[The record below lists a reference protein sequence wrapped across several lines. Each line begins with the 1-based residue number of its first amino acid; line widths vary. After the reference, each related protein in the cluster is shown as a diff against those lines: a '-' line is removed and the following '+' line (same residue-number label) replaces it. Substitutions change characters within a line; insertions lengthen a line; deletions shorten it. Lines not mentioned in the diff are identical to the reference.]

1 MSLISFLV
9 VHYRE
14 GPDVLQTSRLP
25 VKRKEEMGQQSVSEV
40 QQVQMGQ
47 QSVAGAGKLDMGQE
61 SASGVQQITFK

>member
-40 QQVQMGQ
+40 QQVEMGQ
-47 QSVAGAGKLDMGQE
+47 QSVSE
-61 SASGVQQITFK
+61 VQQVEMGH